1 MIAQISGKVVRQNTN
16 SLFLDVSG
24 ICYEVFIPTAIIQRI
39 GNTLASDAMLTLT
52 TYHYYNIEPSKSI
65 PILIGFL
72 NDIEKDF
79 FQAFISVS
87 GIGPRAALKALAMPF
102 STIAK
107 AIDEGDV
114 SFLKSLP
121 GIGQQ
126 RAREIVAKL
135 QGKVGKYGLI
145 QDEGFKKTQER
156 PSNIELEAIEVLV
169 QLQYKR
175 QEAKEM
181 VQRAKERA
189 EHITNTEDLL
199 NEVYK
204 HKVKR

>member
-16 SLFLDVSG
+16 SLLIEVSG
-24 ICYEVFIPTAIIQRI
+24 ICYEVFIPTAIMHKIEKAM
-39 GNTLASDAMLTLT
+39 GNEGLITLT
-52 TYHYYNIEPSKSI
+52 TYHYYNVEPAKSI

-87 GIGPRAALKALAMPF
+87 GIGPRAALKALSMPF
-102 STIAK
+102 SAIAR

-114 SFLKSLP
+114 GFLKSLP

-126 RAREIVAKL
+126 RAREVIAKL
-135 QGKVGKYGLI
+135 QGKVGKFGLI
-145 QDEGFKKTQER
+145 QDEDFKSSEESQ
-156 PSNIELEAIEVLV
+156 SDIELEAVEVLA

-175 QEAKEM
+175 QEAKDM
-181 VQRAKERA
+181 VRRALERSP
-189 EHITNTEDLL
+189 HITNTEDLL

-204 HKVKR
+204 HKVKK